1 MNYISNFI
9 NKMDSYRILKYKN
22 IDIHKIILSQ
32 YDIKYNSNKFFIQ
45 TPIFN
50 DYELLNYDS
59 KKYIELKLQDKKI
72 AHVKFLTLIDALEL
86 KLNNFSGKNIKTQII
101 TNIQNKKSIKVKL
114 TNDTIFFDNN
124 KNIIKHLFSKKIS
137 LLFKLEFYKTYYSLC
152 AVQILQLN

>member
-1 MNYISNFI
+1 ME
-9 NKMDSYRILKYKN
+9 SYRILKYKN

-32 YDIKYNSNKFFIQ
+32 YGITYNSNKFFIQ

-59 KKYIELKLQDKKI
+59 KKYIELKLQDEKI

-101 TNIQNKKSIKVKL
+101 TDIQNKKSIKVKL
-114 TNDTIFFDNN
+114 SNDTIFFDNN

>member
-1 MNYISNFI
+1 ME
-9 NKMDSYRILKYKN
+9 SYRILKYKN

-32 YDIKYNSNKFFIQ
+32 YDITYNSNKFFIQ

-59 KKYIELKLQDKKI
+59 KKYIELKLQDEKI

-101 TNIQNKKSIKVKL
+101 TDIQNKKSIKVKL
-114 TNDTIFFDNN
+114 SNDTIFFDNN

>member
-1 MNYISNFI
+1 
-9 NKMDSYRILKYKN
+9 MDSYRILKYKN

-32 YDIKYNSNKFFIQ
+32 YDITYNSNKFFIQ

-59 KKYIELKLQDKKI
+59 KKYIELKLQDEKI

-101 TNIQNKKSIKVKL
+101 TDIQNKKSIKVKL
-114 TNDTIFFDNN
+114 SNDTIFFDNN

>member
-1 MNYISNFI
+1 ME
-9 NKMDSYRILKYKN
+9 SYRILKYKN

-32 YDIKYNSNKFFIQ
+32 YDITYNSNKFFIQ

-59 KKYIELKLQDKKI
+59 KKYIELKLQDEKI

-101 TNIQNKKSIKVKL
+101 TDIQNKKSIKVKL
-114 TNDTIFFDNN
+114 SNDTIFFNNN